1 MTEQYYPK
9 DLIINPTAEILAA
22 NTASDK
28 NNFTVVVPDL
38 KIDSAYTF
46 QFQYVFEDGVKS
58 DWSPSKLVVIGA
70 EPLPG
75 APVITAEGGAGFIKV
90 GLATFP
96 TNAFRV
102 DIRISGGT
110 FGSGTVVVDS
120 FTSAGTKTITAA
132 GGSGIGAPYSVSAI
146 TVSPTKTSIAS
157 TPITVYVTDPTSTLV
172 VEPSATP
179 STPTVS
185 SVVGAIQLSW
195 NGKKADGGDQP
206 AGFKAAKVYVGTSAG
221 FTPIDSGNPNANQ
234 VDVLDF
240 GNGQNTLNIGVGTVV
255 NGVAITYDTDYY
267 VKIKTTNGNAAEDSA
282 AVSATGNPA
291 QIGKV
296 GNNGLIEI
304 TADKITTGTLQS
316 NSTITVGATGGRRVE
331 LRGSGVP
338 FEIFGTG
345 GSSLLSYNASSNKL
359 SITGEGTFSG
369 ALQAASGDFTGS
381 LKVGSSSNPVITN
394 ITSDGT
400 YVTVFAK
407 TIIAVGDV
415 ISISGV
421 RSSNAFVSVTNAV
434 GNGTTVTYTGSNTF
448 SIGETVT
455 VSGITPSQYNL
466 KGVIV
471 NRTSS
476 QFTISSNKTGAFIS
490 SGVAGYPH
498 VFDLNNVTV
507 DRITDAA
514 GNHITASGV
523 DVYAESFRVIN
534 STNGSYTSGGS
545 IVRSAFQVGTTGILK
560 AAEGIIGGWLIN
572 GSKLVSSGTSNRI
585 ELDPLTPA
593 ITLFNSTGSNI
604 QISASNGI
612 THSSGSFSLTA
623 TGFLTISGV
632 ITAAS
637 GSNIAGWQTT
647 SNSILSPTGTVS
659 LNSSGSISLTGAGS
673 ISLTG
678 GTFSSGTESIF
689 AGNLTLT
696 SGAIKSSST
705 LFLTG
710 NDIVYDSYFG
720 IAGNSYPAW
729 ATNTFYFVGS
739 RVSYDN
745 SNWVCL
751 VSHTSSAS
759 ILPSTGKSGSGGFY
773 WGEEGNSYFS
783 INNTGNVHLGSRGI
797 GFTDLASP
805 RNDLS
810 FRIYQTDPG
819 NGYFGRG
826 YALTALDY
834 SEFKAPS
841 INSTGIGYKTVV
853 VGSYGQLYNGRTFYY
868 GSASTSS
875 AINTEVGGQL
885 GDVYFSTV

>member
-9 DLIINPTAEILAA
+9 DLIINPTAAILAA

-28 NNFTVVVPDL
+28 NSFTVVVPDL
-38 KIDSAYTF
+38 RIDSAYTF
-46 QFQYVFEDGVKS
+46 QFQYVFEDNVKS
-58 DWSPSKLVVIGA
+58 DWSPNKLVVIGA
-70 EPLPG
+70 EPIPN
-75 APVITAEGGAGFIKV
+75 APVITVEGGAGFIKV

-96 TNAFRV
+96 SNAFRV

-110 FGSGTVVVDS
+110 FGSGTVVADS

-132 GGSGIGAPYSVSAI
+132 GGSGTGSPYTVSAI
-146 TVSPTKTSIAS
+146 TVSPTKTGIAS
-157 TPITVYVTDPTSTLV
+157 TPVTVYVTDPTSTLV
-172 VEPSATP
+172 VAPSETP

-206 AGFKAAKVYVGTSAG
+206 AGFKAAKVYVGTSST
-221 FTPIDSGNPNANQ
+221 FTPIDSGNTNANQ

-316 NSTITVGATGGRRVE
+316 NSTITVGAPTGRRVE

-381 LKVGSSSNPVITN
+381 LQVGSSNNPVITN

-400 YVTVFAK
+400 YVTVFAR

-421 RSSNAFVSVTNAV
+421 RSSSPSVTITNAV
-434 GNGTTVTYTGSNTF
+434 GNGTTVTYTGSNSF

-455 VSGITPSQYNL
+455 VSGISPSQYNL
-466 KGVIV
+466 KGVVV

-476 QFTISSNKTGAFIS
+476 QFVISSNKTGAYIS
-490 SGVAGYPH
+490 GGVAGYPH
-498 VFDLNNVTV
+498 SFDLNNLTV
-507 DRITDAA
+507 NRITDAA
-514 GNHITASGV
+514 GNHITTSGV

-534 STNGSYTSGGS
+534 STTGSYTSGGS
-545 IVRSAFQVGTTGILK
+545 IVRSAFQVGSTGILK
-560 AAEGIIGGWLIN
+560 AAEGIIGGWLIS
-572 GSKLVSSGTSNRI
+572 GSKLMSSGTSSRI

-593 ITLFNSTGSNI
+593 ITLFNSSGNI
-604 QISASNGI
+604 QISPSNGI

-623 TGFLTISGV
+623 AGQLTISGV
-632 ITAAS
+632 ITASS
-637 GSNIAGWQTT
+637 GSNIAGWTTT
-647 SNSILSPTGTVS
+647 STAISAGGVS
-659 LNSSGSISLTGAGS
+659 LNSSGSVVSTGNLTGFLGTSVATTSTLSSGYLDLFS
-673 ISLTG
+673 NESTVAFLGMSDGLTSG
-678 GTFSSGTESIF
+678 GGAVIRNNTNQLKTTAVGVRLEATTVENGVPIGGFYITHASGDYDVHIGLFNTSSSPTSRRLRFDHWNNTTQRTQDNYAAAFDTQTQTLRPLVVDVDGGVGLGWSQYFSTTQTTTPSSGT
-689 AGNLTLT
+689 
-696 SGAIKSSST
+696 GANGDIYLST
-705 LFLTG
+705 
-710 NDIVYDSYFG
+710 
-720 IAGNSYPAW
+720 A
-729 ATNTFYFVGS
+729 
-739 RVSYDN
+739 
-745 SNWVCL
+745 
-751 VSHTSSAS
+751 
-759 ILPSTGKSGSGGFY
+759 
-773 WGEEGNSYFS
+773 
-783 INNTGNVHLGSRGI
+783 
-797 GFTDLASP
+797 
-805 RNDLS
+805 
-810 FRIYQTDPG
+810 
-819 NGYFGRG
+819 
-826 YALTALDY
+826 
-834 SEFKAPS
+834 
-841 INSTGIGYKTVV
+841 
-853 VGSYGQLYNGRTFYY
+853 
-868 GSASTSS
+868 
-875 AINTEVGGQL
+875 
-885 GDVYFSTV
+885 

>member
-9 DLIINPTAEILAA
+9 DLIINPTAAILAA

-28 NNFTVVVPDL
+28 NSFTVVVPDL
-38 KIDSAYTF
+38 RIDSAYTF
-46 QFQYVFEDGVKS
+46 QFQYVFEDNVKS
-58 DWSPSKLVVIGA
+58 DWSPNKLVVIGA
-70 EPLPG
+70 EPIPN
-75 APVITAEGGAGFIKV
+75 APVITVEGGAGFIKV

-96 TNAFRV
+96 SNAFRV

-110 FGSGTVVVDS
+110 FGSGTVVADS

-132 GGSGIGAPYSVSAI
+132 GGSGTGSPYTVSAI
-146 TVSPTKTSIAS
+146 TVSPTKTGIAS
-157 TPITVYVTDPTSTLV
+157 TPVTVYVTDPTSTLV
-172 VEPSATP
+172 VAPSETP

-206 AGFKAAKVYVGTSAG
+206 AGFKAAKVYVGTSST
-221 FTPIDSGNPNANQ
+221 FTPIDSGNTNANQ

-316 NSTITVGATGGRRVE
+316 NSTITVGAPTGRRVE

-381 LKVGSSSNPVITN
+381 LQVGSSNNPVITN

-400 YVTVFAK
+400 YVTVFAR

-421 RSSNAFVSVTNAV
+421 RSSSPSVTITNAV
-434 GNGTTVTYTGSNTF
+434 GNGTTVTYTGSNSF

-455 VSGITPSQYNL
+455 VSGISPSQYNL

-471 NRTSS
+471 NRTNS
-476 QFTISSNKTGAFIS
+476 QFVISSNKTGAYIS
-490 SGVAGYPH
+490 GGVAGYPH
-498 VFDLNNVTV
+498 SFDLNNLTV
-507 DRITDAA
+507 NRITDAA
-514 GNHITASGV
+514 GNHITTSGV

-534 STNGSYTSGGS
+534 STTGSYTSGGS
-545 IVRSAFQVGTTGILK
+545 IVRSAFQVGSTGILK
-560 AAEGIIGGWLIN
+560 AAEGIIGGWLIS
-572 GSKLVSSGTSNRI
+572 GSKLMSSGTSSRI

-593 ITLFNSTGSNI
+593 ITLFNSSGNI
-604 QISASNGI
+604 QISPSNGI

-623 TGFLTISGV
+623 AGQLTISGV
-632 ITAAS
+632 ITASS
-637 GSNIAGWQTT
+637 GSNIAGWTTT
-647 SNSILSPTGTVS
+647 STAISAGGVS
-659 LNSSGSISLTGAGS
+659 LNSSGSVVSTGNLTGFLGTSVATTSTLSSGYLDLFS
-673 ISLTG
+673 NESTVAFLGMSDGLTSG
-678 GTFSSGTESIF
+678 GGAVIRNNTNQLKTTAVGVRLEATTVENGVPIGGFYITHASGDYDVHIGVFDTLSSPTSRRLRFDHWNNTTQRTQDNYAAAFDTQTQTLRPLVVDVDGGVGLGWSQYFSTTQTTTPSSGT
-689 AGNLTLT
+689 
-696 SGAIKSSST
+696 GANGDIYLST
-705 LFLTG
+705 
-710 NDIVYDSYFG
+710 
-720 IAGNSYPAW
+720 A
-729 ATNTFYFVGS
+729 
-739 RVSYDN
+739 
-745 SNWVCL
+745 
-751 VSHTSSAS
+751 
-759 ILPSTGKSGSGGFY
+759 
-773 WGEEGNSYFS
+773 
-783 INNTGNVHLGSRGI
+783 
-797 GFTDLASP
+797 
-805 RNDLS
+805 
-810 FRIYQTDPG
+810 
-819 NGYFGRG
+819 
-826 YALTALDY
+826 
-834 SEFKAPS
+834 
-841 INSTGIGYKTVV
+841 
-853 VGSYGQLYNGRTFYY
+853 
-868 GSASTSS
+868 
-875 AINTEVGGQL
+875 
-885 GDVYFSTV
+885 

>member
-267 VKIKTTNGNAAEDSA
+267 VKIKTTNGNAAQDSV

-291 QIGKV
+291 RIGKV

-490 SGVAGYPH
+490 NGVAGYPH

-612 THSSGSFSLTA
+612 THSSGSFNLTA
-623 TGFLTISGV
+623 AGALTITGT

-647 SNSILSPTGTVS
+647 SSAMQTPTANMIF
-659 LNSSGSISLTGAGS
+659 NSSGSIISTGS
-673 ISLTG
+673 IPGNYGTTVSTTSTLSSGYLDMYSNENTTAFLGLTDGLTAG
-678 GTFSSGTESIF
+678 GGFIVRNNTNKFKTTPVSIFLETTSVQNGVPLGGFYIIHSSGDYDVHFGLFDTATSPTTRKIKFDHWSNSAQRTQDNAAISYDTQTQGLRPMVIDTDGTVYLGWSQYFSTTLQTTPSSGTGQNGDIY
-689 AGNLTLT
+689 L
-696 SGAIKSSST
+696 ST
-705 LFLTG
+705 
-710 NDIVYDSYFG
+710 
-720 IAGNSYPAW
+720 A
-729 ATNTFYFVGS
+729 
-739 RVSYDN
+739 
-745 SNWVCL
+745 
-751 VSHTSSAS
+751 
-759 ILPSTGKSGSGGFY
+759 
-773 WGEEGNSYFS
+773 
-783 INNTGNVHLGSRGI
+783 
-797 GFTDLASP
+797 
-805 RNDLS
+805 
-810 FRIYQTDPG
+810 
-819 NGYFGRG
+819 
-826 YALTALDY
+826 
-834 SEFKAPS
+834 
-841 INSTGIGYKTVV
+841 
-853 VGSYGQLYNGRTFYY
+853 
-868 GSASTSS
+868 
-875 AINTEVGGQL
+875 
-885 GDVYFSTV
+885 

>member
-9 DLIINPTAEILAA
+9 DLIINPTAAILAA

-28 NNFTVVVPDL
+28 NSFTVVVPDL
-38 KIDSAYTF
+38 RIDSAYTF
-46 QFQYVFEDGVKS
+46 QFQYVFEDNVKS
-58 DWSPSKLVVIGA
+58 DWSPNKLVVIGA
-70 EPLPG
+70 EPIPN
-75 APVITAEGGAGFIKV
+75 APVITVEGGAGFIKV

-96 TNAFRV
+96 SNAFRV

-110 FGSGTVVVDS
+110 FGSGTVVADS

-132 GGSGIGAPYSVSAI
+132 GGSGTGSPYTVSAI
-146 TVSPTKTSIAS
+146 TVSPTKTGIAS
-157 TPITVYVTDPTSTLV
+157 TPVTVYVTDPTSTLV
-172 VEPSATP
+172 VAPSETP

-206 AGFKAAKVYVGTSAG
+206 AGFKAAKVYVGTSST
-221 FTPIDSGNPNANQ
+221 FTPIDSGNTNANQ

-316 NSTITVGATGGRRVE
+316 NSTITVGAPTGRRVE

-381 LKVGSSSNPVITN
+381 LQVGSSNNPVITN

-400 YVTVFAK
+400 YVTVFAR

-421 RSSNAFVSVTNAV
+421 RSSSPSVTITNAV
-434 GNGTTVTYTGSNTF
+434 GNGTTVTYTGSNSF

-455 VSGITPSQYNL
+455 VSGISPSQYNL
-466 KGVIV
+466 KGVVV

-476 QFTISSNKTGAFIS
+476 QFVISSNKTGAYIS
-490 SGVAGYPH
+490 GGVAGYPH
-498 VFDLNNVTV
+498 SFDLNNLTV
-507 DRITDAA
+507 NRITDAA
-514 GNHITASGV
+514 GNHITTSGV

-534 STNGSYTSGGS
+534 STTGSYTSGGS
-545 IVRSAFQVGTTGILK
+545 IVRSAFQVGSTGILK
-560 AAEGIIGGWLIN
+560 AAEGIIGGWLIS
-572 GSKLVSSGTSNRI
+572 GSKLMSSGTSSRI

-593 ITLFNSTGSNI
+593 ITLFNSSGNI
-604 QISASNGI
+604 QISPSNGI

-623 TGFLTISGV
+623 AGQLTISGV
-632 ITAAS
+632 ITASS
-637 GSNIAGWQTT
+637 GSNIAGWTTT
-647 SNSILSPTGTVS
+647 STAISAGGVS
-659 LNSSGSISLTGAGS
+659 LNSSGSVVSTGNLTGFLGTSVATTSTLSSGYLDLFS
-673 ISLTG
+673 NESTVAFLGMSDGLTSG
-678 GTFSSGTESIF
+678 GGAVIRNNTNQVKATAVGVRLEATTVENGVPIGGFYITHASGDYDVHIGLFNTSSSPTSRRLRFDHWNNTTQRTQDNYAAAFDTQTQTLRPLVVDVDGGVGLGWSQYFSTTQTTTPSSGT
-689 AGNLTLT
+689 
-696 SGAIKSSST
+696 GANGDIYLST
-705 LFLTG
+705 
-710 NDIVYDSYFG
+710 
-720 IAGNSYPAW
+720 A
-729 ATNTFYFVGS
+729 
-739 RVSYDN
+739 
-745 SNWVCL
+745 
-751 VSHTSSAS
+751 
-759 ILPSTGKSGSGGFY
+759 
-773 WGEEGNSYFS
+773 
-783 INNTGNVHLGSRGI
+783 
-797 GFTDLASP
+797 
-805 RNDLS
+805 
-810 FRIYQTDPG
+810 
-819 NGYFGRG
+819 
-826 YALTALDY
+826 
-834 SEFKAPS
+834 
-841 INSTGIGYKTVV
+841 
-853 VGSYGQLYNGRTFYY
+853 
-868 GSASTSS
+868 
-875 AINTEVGGQL
+875 
-885 GDVYFSTV
+885 

>member
-9 DLIINPTAEILAA
+9 DLIINPTAAILAA

-28 NNFTVVVPDL
+28 NSFTVVVPDL
-38 KIDSAYTF
+38 RIDSAYTF
-46 QFQYVFEDGVKS
+46 QFQYVFEDNVKS
-58 DWSPSKLVVIGA
+58 DWSPNKLVVIGA
-70 EPLPG
+70 EPIPN
-75 APVITAEGGAGFIKV
+75 APVITVEGGAGFIKV

-96 TNAFRV
+96 SNAFRV

-110 FGSGTVVVDS
+110 FGSGTVVADS

-132 GGSGIGAPYSVSAI
+132 GGSGTGSPYTVSAI
-146 TVSPTKTSIAS
+146 TVSPTKTGIAS
-157 TPITVYVTDPTSTLV
+157 TPVTVYVTDPTSTLV
-172 VEPSATP
+172 VAPSETP

-206 AGFKAAKVYVGTSAG
+206 AGFKAAKVYVGTSST
-221 FTPIDSGNPNANQ
+221 FTPIDSGNTNANQ

-316 NSTITVGATGGRRVE
+316 NSTITVGAPTGRRVE

-381 LKVGSSSNPVITN
+381 LQVGSSNNPVITN

-400 YVTVFAK
+400 YVTVFAR

-421 RSSNAFVSVTNAV
+421 RSSSPSVTITNAV
-434 GNGTTVTYTGSNTF
+434 GNGTTVTYTGSNSF

-455 VSGITPSQYNL
+455 VSGISPSQYNL
-466 KGVIV
+466 KGVVV

-476 QFTISSNKTGAFIS
+476 QFVISSNKTGAYIS
-490 SGVAGYPH
+490 GGVAGYPH
-498 VFDLNNVTV
+498 SFDLNNLTV
-507 DRITDAA
+507 NRITDAA
-514 GNHITASGV
+514 GNHITTSGV
-523 DVYAESFRVIN
+523 DVYAESFRVID
-534 STNGSYTSGGS
+534 STTGSYTSGGS
-545 IVRSAFQVGTTGILK
+545 IVRSAFQVGSTGILK
-560 AAEGIIGGWLIN
+560 AAEGIIGGWLIS
-572 GSKLVSSGTSNRI
+572 GSKLMSSGTSSRI

-593 ITLFNSTGSNI
+593 ITLFNSSGNI
-604 QISASNGI
+604 QISPSNGI

-623 TGFLTISGV
+623 AGQLTISGV
-632 ITAAS
+632 ITASS
-637 GSNIAGWQTT
+637 GSNIAGWTTT
-647 SNSILSPTGTVS
+647 STAISAGGVS
-659 LNSSGSISLTGAGS
+659 LNSSGSVVSTGNLTGFLGTSVATTSTLSSGYLDLFS
-673 ISLTG
+673 NESTVAFLGMSDGLTSG
-678 GTFSSGTESIF
+678 GGAVIRNNTNQLKTTAVGVRLEATTVENGVPIGGFYITHASGDYDVHIGLFNTSSSPTSRRLRFDHWNNTTQRTQDNYAAAFDTQTQTLRPLVVDVDGGVGLGWSQYFSTTQTTTPSSGT
-689 AGNLTLT
+689 
-696 SGAIKSSST
+696 GANGDIYLST
-705 LFLTG
+705 
-710 NDIVYDSYFG
+710 
-720 IAGNSYPAW
+720 A
-729 ATNTFYFVGS
+729 
-739 RVSYDN
+739 
-745 SNWVCL
+745 
-751 VSHTSSAS
+751 
-759 ILPSTGKSGSGGFY
+759 
-773 WGEEGNSYFS
+773 
-783 INNTGNVHLGSRGI
+783 
-797 GFTDLASP
+797 
-805 RNDLS
+805 
-810 FRIYQTDPG
+810 
-819 NGYFGRG
+819 
-826 YALTALDY
+826 
-834 SEFKAPS
+834 
-841 INSTGIGYKTVV
+841 
-853 VGSYGQLYNGRTFYY
+853 
-868 GSASTSS
+868 
-875 AINTEVGGQL
+875 
-885 GDVYFSTV
+885 